1 MFISLNWIK
10 DWVDLSGLDED
21 KLIHQFTLSC
31 AEVEGVEHKGADISG
46 IITARIEKVED
57 VLAIGDEIM
66 VIVTEIDDKGRV
78 NLATKEAYENKKE
91 DKDSKKKKEFKKPKA
106 E

>member
-1 MFISLNWIK
+1 
-10 DWVDLSGLDED
+10 
-21 KLIHQFTLSC
+21 
-31 AEVEGVEHKGADISG
+31 
-46 IITARIEKVED
+46 
-57 VLAIGDEIM
+57 M

-91 DKDSKKKKEFKKPKA
+91 DKDSKKKKDFKKPKA